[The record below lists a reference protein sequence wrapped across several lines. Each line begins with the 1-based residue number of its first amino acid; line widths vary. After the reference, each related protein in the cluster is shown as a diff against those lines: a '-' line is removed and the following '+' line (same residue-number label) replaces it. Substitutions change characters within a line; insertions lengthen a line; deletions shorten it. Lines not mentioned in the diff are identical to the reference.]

1 MEGTF
6 AATDRSRRGFSHHCI
21 QDEAYELGYQW
32 AKLYEPGS
40 QSRKLVTEVMDE
52 ALLVNIV
59 HNNFHEPHKI
69 FEPFFN
75 LEEELRTTQVTIIPN
90 GNGHPNGHS
99 VNGTNG
105 YSN

>member
-1 MEGTF
+1 
-6 AATDRSRRGFSHHCI
+6 
-21 QDEAYELGYQW
+21 
-32 AKLYEPGS
+32 
-40 QSRKLVTEVMDE
+40 MDE

-59 HNNFHEPHKI
+59 HNDFHEPHKI

-75 LEEELRTTQVTIIPN
+75 LEEELKPQVTIIPN
-90 GNGHPNGHS
+90 GNGHPNGHPNGHS